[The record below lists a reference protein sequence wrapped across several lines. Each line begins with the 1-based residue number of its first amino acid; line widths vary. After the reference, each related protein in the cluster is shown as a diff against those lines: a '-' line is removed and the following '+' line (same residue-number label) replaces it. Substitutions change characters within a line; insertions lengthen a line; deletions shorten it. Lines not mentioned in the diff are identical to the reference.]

1 MQWYELS
8 ALHFRAFLIGCAPPR
23 GFFFV
28 ALETHMIYL
37 HTCEDHVSD
46 FEDTEAFTFIDIK
59 PGSGIDPVK
68 GSGPGF
74 YGSTRNFFK
83 KIMYIY

>member
-1 MQWYELS
+1 
-8 ALHFRAFLIGCAPPR
+8 
-23 GFFFV
+23 
-28 ALETHMIYL
+28 MIYL

-68 GSGPGF
+68 GPGPGF
-74 YGSTRNFFK
+74 YGSTRKFFF